1 MRVVVVGSG
10 PNGLA
15 AAVTLARAGVDVVV
29 LEAEAV
35 PGGGARTVD
44 LGLASGLRHDLCSAV
59 HPLAWASPFFA
70 EFDLPACG
78 VRLLTPEVSFAHPLP
93 GGRAAVAFHDLDQ
106 TVAGLGLSGQSWRAA
121 FAPLVDQ
128 WPLLVRT
135 LLGDMRHLG
144 GPLTPQAVSTLARF
158 GAAAVREAGPW
169 AGLHDDAAALFAGV
183 AAHSMARLPSL
194 PAAGAGLM
202 LATLAHAPGG
212 WPIPRGGSASI
223 IAALIA
229 DLEAH
234 GGTLQTLTRIEVRR
248 DLPPAD
254 GYVFDT
260 TPSHVARV
268 FADRLNARAR
278 HRLLAFRHGPGVAK
292 VDFVLSGPV
301 PWTHPDVARAGT
313 VHLGGP
319 PWQVAAAEAQV
330 SQGHHADHP
339 VCLVSDPTITDPTR
353 QVDGLRPLWTY
364 AHVPAGSPRDVTP
377 EVVAQIARFAP
388 GFQDVVVAS
397 RCVPADQ
404 MAHHDANY
412 VGGDITGGAISLRQ
426 MAARPT
432 WSWDPYPVPGAPAV
446 YLCSASTPPGPGVHG
461 MGGLNAAR
469 SLLRHVLHQPLPRLS
484 PDHPA
489 PEGPGHLSG

>member
-1 MRVVVVGSG
+1 M
-10 PNGLA
+10 
-15 AAVTLARAGVDVVV
+15 VV
-29 LEAEAV
+29 LEAEAT

-70 EFDLPACG
+70 EFDLPARG

-93 GGRAAVAFHDLDQ
+93 GGRAAVAFHDLHR
-106 TVAGLGLSGQSWRAA
+106 TVAGLGSSGRAWEAA

-144 GPLTPQAVSTLARF
+144 GPLTPQAVSTLAQF
-158 GAAAVREAGPW
+158 GAAAAREAGPW
-169 AGLHDDAAALFAGV
+169 AGLHDEAAALFAGV

-194 PAAGAGLM
+194 PAAAAGLM

-212 WPIPRGGSASI
+212 WPIPHGGSASI

-260 TPSHVARV
+260 TPSHVARI
-268 FADRLNARAR
+268 FADQLNPRGR

-301 PWTHPDVARAGT
+301 PWTNPDVARAGT

-319 PWQVAAAEAQV
+319 PWQVAAAEAQI
-330 SQGHHADHP
+330 SQGHHADRP
-339 VCLVSDPTITDPTR
+339 VCLVSDPSITDPTR
-353 QVDGLRPLWTY
+353 QVDGLRPLWAY
-364 AHVPAGSPRDVTP
+364 AHVPPGSPRDVTP

-397 RCVPADQ
+397 RA
-404 MAHHDANY
+404 
-412 VGGDITGGAISLRQ
+412 S
-426 MAARPT
+426 RPT
-432 WSWDPYPVPGAPAV
+432 RWPTTTRTTSAATSPAERSP
-446 YLCSASTPPGPGVHG
+446 CARWPPDRPGPGTPIPCLAPRG
-461 MGGLNAAR
+461 CTCAPPRRRRARACTAWAAWA
-469 SLLRHVLHQPLPRLS
+469 PRAACCATSCTNRCPPS
-484 PDHPA
+484 PPTDPA
-489 PEGPGHLSG
+489 PPGEGPGTPRQSRPARQ